1 MIAFASRTG
10 NVRAI
15 VERLNVPAIEITETL
30 LVEQPFVLCTYTDG
44 LGAVPARVEH
54 FMAHNYEHCIGVI
67 ASGNRNFGENF
78 ARAAD
83 LLAARYNVPIV
94 AKLDLRGQA
103 ADFQQ
108 IQNFL
113 TKN

>member
-15 VERLNVPAIEITETL
+15 ISALNVANVEITQQ
-30 LVEQPFVLCTYTDG
+30 LVMDQPFALCTYTDG
-44 LGAVPARVEH
+44 LGAVPQIVEQ
-54 FMAHNYEHCIGVI
+54 FMERNYEYCIGVI
-67 ASGNRNFGENF
+67 ASGNRNFGPNF

-83 LLAARYNVPIV
+83 CLAARYNIPII
-94 AKLDLRGQA
+94 AKLDLRGQK
-103 ADFQQ
+103 ADLEQ

-113 TKN
+113 ASK